1 MRLYP
6 RYTVER
12 TTDESAFQVMDQ
24 VEHRVIDNVVGLT
37 KAYKLATKLEALVCI
52 ECGVQPRTGGTAF
65 CIYCYVERK
74 L

>member
-12 TTDESAFQVMDQ
+12 TNDESAFDVVDHVNNQ
-24 VEHRVIDNVVGLT
+24 VIDSVVGLT
-37 KAYKLATKLEALVCI
+37 QAYNIATKLEAAVCV

-65 CIYCYVERK
+65 CIYCYVELK
-74 L
+74 S